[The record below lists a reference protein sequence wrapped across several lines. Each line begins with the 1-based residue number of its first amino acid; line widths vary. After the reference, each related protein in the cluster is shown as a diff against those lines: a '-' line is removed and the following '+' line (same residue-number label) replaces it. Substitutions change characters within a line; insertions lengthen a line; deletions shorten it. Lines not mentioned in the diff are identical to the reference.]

1 MAQLIA
7 ITGGIGSGKSVVSR
21 ILRTMGYPVYDTD
34 SNARRLMDTSAE
46 IRERLV
52 ERFGASVYGADGR
65 LDRARLGGIVFAS
78 AEALARLNG
87 IVHPAVAADVRQWAA
102 GREVAFFETAILRSS
117 GMWRM
122 ASAVWRVDAPVD
134 VRIARVVKRNGLSP
148 EAVGER
154 IAAQQSELT
163 GFSGEHVV
171 VNDGRQAVL
180 PQIVALT
187 GGLAKK

>member
-34 SNARRLMDTSAE
+34 SNARRLMDSSCE
-46 IRERLV
+46 IRRQLV
-52 ERFGASVYGADGR
+52 GRFGPSVYGAGGR
-65 LDRARLGGIVFAS
+65 LDRARLGGIVFGN
-78 AEALARLNG
+78 AEALACLNG

-102 GREVAFFETAILRSS
+102 GKEVAFFETAILRSS

-134 VRIARVVKRNGLSP
+134 VRIARVFARNGISP
-148 EAVGER
+148 EAVRTR
-154 IAAQQSELT
+154 IGAQQAELT
-163 GFSGEHVV
+163 GFDGEHVV
-171 VNDGRQAVL
+171 VNDGQRPVL
-180 PQIVALT
+180 PQIVALI
-187 GGLAKK
+187 GALG